1 MASLRDR
8 RHPSPACRSRPLTA
22 LPRPRRRPGLR
33 TSPRY
38 WTRRPRSSSNCP
50 PPASPLRIGDVPEL
64 GGGQLNLLASAVRDI
79 VEAAQ
84 RATDGRYRDA
94 RCGGDVLNRDAANVG
109 HGASVAQASVRSQV
123 LRLRT
128 GAFPVP
134 SAPTR
139 DVAQLSS
146 APALG
151 AGGRGFKS
159 RRPDENSLSEY
170 VFLYLTRSRR
180 SQIRPREPQGNT
192 RNDEPN
198 GNDPPTTSC
207 TPLLAPPLSRGAGQV
222 SRTV

>member
-1 MASLRDR
+1 MSRRRARPFVSESSGLRRLTPQCLMGRVCRRDPPRGPRGKDVGSSVRASPRL
-8 RHPSPACRSRPLTA
+8 SLTA
-22 LPRPRRRPGLR
+22 GALRRGR
-33 TSPRY
+33 T
-38 WTRRPRSSSNCP
+38 
-50 PPASPLRIGDVPEL
+50 LE
-64 GGGQLNLLASAVRDI
+64 VRDGSLTFEI
-79 VEAAQ
+79 W
-84 RATDGRYRDA
+84 R
-94 RCGGDVLNRDAANVG
+94 
-109 HGASVAQASVRSQV
+109 
-123 LRLRT
+123 
-128 GAFPVP
+128 
-134 SAPTR
+134 
-139 DVAQLSS
+139 
-146 APALG
+146 PAVG